1 MCFNGQLGGP
11 CSEFGADDPSF
22 TNDAVGNDTAS
33 SIFVPS
39 GNRAAL
45 FKDENYNGACN
56 DYGPGTFDIGPPVG
70 NDQAT
75 SIWVGR
81 GCPSSPPPPPPPS
94 RVKVCF
100 NGQLGGPCSE
110 FGADD
115 PSFTNDA
122 VGNDT
127 ASSIFVPSGTPR
139 CAVQGRELQRG
150 LQRLRPGTFDI
161 GPPVGNDQATSIW
174 VGRGCPS
181 SPAPAPAA
189 TLQGEGVLQ
198 RPAGRALLGVRRR

>member
-1 MCFNGQLGGP
+1 M
-11 CSEFGADDPSF
+11 
-22 TNDAVGNDTAS
+22 
-33 SIFVPS
+33 
-39 GNRAAL
+39 
-45 FKDENYNGACN
+45 
-56 DYGPGTFDIGPPVG
+56 
-70 NDQAT
+70 
-75 SIWVGR
+75 
-81 GCPSSPPPPPPPS
+81 
-94 RVKVCF
+94 KVCF

-127 ASSIFVPSGTPR
+127 ASSIFVPSGAPR

-150 LQRLRPGTFDI
+150 LQRLRAGNVRHRSAGGQRPGHVDL
-161 GPPVGNDQATSIW
+161 GRPGLPVF
-174 VGRGCPS
+174 
-181 SPAPAPAA
+181 APAPAA